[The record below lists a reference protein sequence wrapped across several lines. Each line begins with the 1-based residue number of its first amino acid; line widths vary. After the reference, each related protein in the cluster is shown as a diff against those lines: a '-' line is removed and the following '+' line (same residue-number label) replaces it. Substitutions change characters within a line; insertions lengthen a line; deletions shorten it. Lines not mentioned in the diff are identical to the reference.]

1 MKYTTLIALALVIT
15 GTLQAQRLFFNVAGG
30 MMNYGGDLQNQSFTF
45 NQANSALSAGASY
58 KLMNNFFISA
68 SITGGKLAA
77 SDAKTNQER
86 YRRNLSFYTN
96 VTEGSLRLDAQL
108 KDVPGTF
115 KFTPY
120 VFAGVALFHFNPYTY
135 YQGEKIYLKPL
146 RTEGEGLPEYPN
158 RKPYKLTQFA
168 IPFGGG
174 LSYAISNSI
183 MVSAEVGF
191 RKLFT
196 DYLDDA
202 SSKTYADTAILRSK
216 VGDLS
221 AKLSF
226 RGDEVTSNPL
236 QFNTKLQRGNPDR
249 KDVYYTCLIKF
260 SFSLDNLGSSGG
272 WYSKK
277 ARKQCGCPGK
287 VL

>member
-1 MKYTTLIALALVIT
+1 MKYTTLIISALVIT
-15 GTLQAQRLFFNVAGG
+15 STLHAQKLFFNVAGG
-30 MMNYGGDLQNQSFTF
+30 MINYGGDLQNASFTF
-45 NQANSALSAGASY
+45 NQSNSALSAGVAY
-58 KLMNNFFISA
+58 KLANNFFVSA
-68 SITGGKLAA
+68 AITGGKLAA
-77 SDAKTNQER
+77 SDAKSNPER

-96 VTEGSLRLDAQL
+96 LTEGSLRLEAQL

-120 VFAGVALFHFNPYTY
+120 AFAGVAVFHFNPYTY

-146 RTEGEGLPEYPN
+146 KTEAEGLQEYPN
-158 RKPYKLTQFA
+158 RKLYKLTQFA

-174 LSYAISNSI
+174 LSYAVSNSI
-183 MVSAEVGF
+183 ILSAEVGF

-196 DYLDDA
+196 DYLDDV
-202 SSKTYADTAILRSK
+202 SSDTYVDTAILRSR

-226 RGDEVTSNPL
+226 RGDELSDPTT
-236 QFNTKLQRGNPDR
+236 FNTKLQRGNPNR
-249 KDVYYTCLIKF
+249 RDVYYTCLIKF

-277 ARKQCGCPGK
+277 AKRQCGCPGK

>member
-1 MKYTTLIALALVIT
+1 MKNTTLIIFALIIT
-15 GTLQAQRLFFNVAGG
+15 ASLHAQRLFFNVAGG
-30 MMNYGGDLQNQSFTF
+30 MINYGGDLQNTSFTF
-45 NQANSALSAGASY
+45 NQSNSALSAGVAY
-58 KLMNNFFISA
+58 KLMNNLFISA
-68 SITGGKLAA
+68 AITGGKLAA

-86 YRRNLSFYTN
+86 YKRNLSFYSN
-96 VTEGSLRLDAQL
+96 LTEGSLRLEGQL

-120 VFAGVALFHFNPYTY
+120 AFAGVAVFHFNPYTY
-135 YQGEKIYLKPL
+135 YAGEKIYLKPL

-183 MVSAEVGF
+183 VVSAELGF

-196 DYLDDA
+196 DYLDDV
-202 SSKTYADTAILRSK
+202 SSETYADTAILRREVS
-216 VGDLS
+216 DLS

-226 RGDEVTSNPL
+226 RGDEIPDPL
-236 QFNTKLQRGNPDR
+236 VFNTKMQRGNPHK
-249 KDVYYTCLIKF
+249 KDVYYTCLIKLA
-260 SFSLDNLGSSGG
+260 FSLDNLGSSGG

-277 ARKQCGCPGK
+277 AKKQCGCPGK